1 MPKRR
6 RSMLAVKTVLHP
18 TDFSERAGAAF
29 ELAAAV
35 ARDYNARLILL
46 HVAVPPKTEARGMA
60 PDPVRLEDYQRSLD
74 DRLRWLRAGRIPTIP
89 TEALLK
95 VGDPAKE
102 ILATAAERGADLI
115 VMGAHGRTAAGR
127 LLMGS
132 VAEDV
137 GRRAT
142 CPVLTVRA
150 PFPRKVRAPETRAVE
165 ALQTT

>member
-1 MPKRR
+1 
-6 RSMLAVKTVLHP
+6 MLAVKTVLHP

-35 ARDYNARLILL
+35 SRDYGARLILL
-46 HVAVPPKTEARGMA
+46 HVAVPPKTEANGTL
-60 PDPVRLEDYQRSLD
+60 PDPARLEEYQRTLD
-74 DRLRWLRAGRIPTIP
+74 DRMRWLRAGRIPTIL
-89 TEALLK
+89 TEVVLK
-95 VGDPAKE
+95 VGDPVKE

-142 CPVLTVRA
+142 CSVLTVRA
-150 PFPRKVRAPETRAVE
+150 PFPRKVREPRTVE
-165 ALQTT
+165 AVQTV